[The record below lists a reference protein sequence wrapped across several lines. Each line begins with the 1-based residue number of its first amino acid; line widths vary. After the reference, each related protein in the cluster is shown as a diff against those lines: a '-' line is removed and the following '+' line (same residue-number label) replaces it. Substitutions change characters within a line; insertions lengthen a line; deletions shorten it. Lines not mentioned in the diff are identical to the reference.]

1 MTYNAILC
9 MTEVDAQ
16 AIAVYRDEHDTFPP
30 DIPSGEWATGTWRN
44 PAGYVT
50 YDVQGASLGDLD
62 ALVEAYPDTL
72 VIGAWER
79 DTGAAVRE
87 IHADALEIM
96 PDVVERDEEG
106 EEISRSR
113 PTELRDHHR
122 WAGQAPREWS

>member
-9 MTEVDAQ
+9 LTQPDAA
-16 AIAVYRDEHDTFPP
+16 AIAAYREEHGQMPEGLR
-30 DIPSGEWATGTWRN
+30 GEWTTGTWRN
-44 PAGYVT
+44 PEGYVT
-50 YDVQGASLGDLD
+50 YDVQGASLADLD
-62 ALVEAYPDTL
+62 ALLDAYPSTL

-113 PTELRDHHR
+113 PDELRDHHR
-122 WAGQAPREWS
+122 WAGQAAREWT